1 MKICSIKKVHS
12 KLLNLKKS
20 FKMANEKTTLT
31 VYADLEMS
39 VLIYSWEIDEELS
52 NTLPIEEAEFD
63 KFDSYDWW
71 EYYASKVERRFGDSW
86 KCFEIISSDK
96 TKGRILERSFCL
108 DYEKPINHFSW
119 IDKVF
124 LFGDTSSEQ
133 LHTTFSES
141 IHYQVD
147 LKKLYS
153 NCYYRFGTDEA
164 IVAILRRLGGHELSS
179 CAVLDV
185 VLNPSPSSLLAMK
198 LIDHYKYQIS
208 IPTKSKVKRLQQL
221 DSSLRIS
228 ESIYY
233 SAKHV
238 QRAIDQNELS
248 ELSFLSISI
257 NNLAVLIN
265 GSSTHSLNSIFLDEF
280 KQ

>member
-1 MKICSIKKVHS
+1 MK
-12 KLLNLKKS
+12 
-20 FKMANEKTTLT
+20 NEKTKLT
-31 VYADLEMS
+31 IYADFEMN
-39 VLIYSWEIDEELS
+39 VLIDSWEIGEELS
-52 NTLPIEEAEFD
+52 ITFPIEDQEFD

-71 EYYASKVERRFGDSW
+71 EYYASKVESRFGSSW

-96 TKGRILERSFCL
+96 TKGRILERNFCL
-108 DYEKPINHFSW
+108 DYEKPTNYFSW

-124 LFGDTSSEQ
+124 LFGNTSSEQ
-133 LHTTFSES
+133 LKTTFSES

-147 LKKLYS
+147 LEKIYS
-153 NCYYRFGTDEA
+153 DCYYRFGTDES
-164 IVAILRRLGGHELSS
+164 IVAILRRLGGYELSS
-179 CAVLDV
+179 CSVLDV
-185 VLNPSPSSLLAMK
+185 VLNPSPSSLIAMK

-208 IPTKSKVKRLQQL
+208 LPTKSKVKRLQQL

-238 QRAIDQNELS
+238 KRAIDQNELS

-265 GSSTHSLNSIFLDEF
+265 GSSTHSINSIFLDEF

>member
-1 MKICSIKKVHS
+1 
-12 KLLNLKKS
+12 
-20 FKMANEKTTLT
+20 MANEKTNLT

-39 VLIYSWEIDEELS
+39 VLIDSWEIDEEMS

-71 EYYASKVERRFGDSW
+71 EYYASEVERRFGDSW

-108 DYEKPINHFSW
+108 DYEKPIDHFSW

-124 LFGDTSSEQ
+124 LFGDKSSEQ

-141 IHYQVD
+141 IHYQLD
-147 LKKLYS
+147 LKKIYLD
-153 NCYYRFGTDEA
+153 CYYRFGTDES
-164 IVAILRRLGGHELSS
+164 IVTILRRLGGYELSN
-179 CAVLDV
+179 CEVLDV

-228 ESIYY
+228 QSIYH
-233 SAKHV
+233 STKHV
-238 QRAIDQNELS
+238 KRIIDQNQLS
-248 ELSFLSISI
+248 ELRFLSISI
-257 NNLAVLIN
+257 NNLAVMIN
-265 GSSTHSLNSIFLDEF
+265 GDSPHALNSIFLDEF
-280 KQ
+280 N